1 MLTNRIGKA
10 LFILQ
15 RNCTEDRKHFLMH
28 CMEYDTLF
36 SYFTNDANFSNLTD
50 HDRTSC

>member
-10 LFILQ
+10 LFSLQ
-15 RNCTEDRKHFLMH
+15 RNCTEDGKHFLMH

-36 SYFTNDANFSNLTD
+36 SYFTK
-50 HDRTSC
+50 